1 MVSGASSLLPGRGP
15 SPGTQ
20 NQHPH
25 LPLRSG
31 PKQQWVRPW
40 GLFSQ
45 RRKPGV
51 SWKQRGLLPP
61 LREAAGERCLPLREE
76 LPPCQPAAGPAR
88 ACSPP
93 PASPP
98 RPEGSAGF
106 PLSAVCKGQ
115 LLSPGRGAGPPPPEG
130 PGPAGR
136 CGPAAGASG
145 GAFGQEGERRKVCFW
160 EGAETQAAPQGC
172 AVFTWTAQFSEL

>member
-1 MVSGASSLLPGRGP
+1 MAFSRVGFPG
-15 SPGTQ
+15 S
-20 NQHPH
+20 
-25 LPLRSG
+25 
-31 PKQQWVRPW
+31 
-40 GLFSQ
+40 
-45 RRKPGV
+45 
-51 SWKQRGLLPP
+51 
-61 LREAAGERCLPLREE
+61 REAFSHPCGRLQKRQMPSTEGGAPRPR
-76 LPPCQPAAGPAR
+76 PPTPCQPAAGPAH

-160 EGAETQAAPQGC
+160 EGAETQAAPRGC
-172 AVFTWTAQFSEL
+172 AVFTWMARAPAQFSEL